1 MRVQREPSGH
11 LLLSGKRPD
20 IIIEENGAQTFVDVR
35 TCDPLLRDATGSAQ
49 AMYEKCVDAPGSA
62 AAKEAQTKD
71 NAWKELVECQGD
83 VFIPLCHEM
92 PGLVGEAAMSLLDQA
107 AARFSPSASQQ
118 NAFSMFWLARLHVA
132 NARGVAAT
140 IMESLPSYAE
150 SPFRPRHLTNSVQAF
165 PSPFPSHFEQ
175 SALGR
180 RPVGMPVGAFF
191 IVGLHKKWHS
201 KVNEKEVVLGT

>member
-1 MRVQREPSGH
+1 
-11 LLLSGKRPD
+11 
-20 IIIEENGAQTFVDVR
+20 
-35 TCDPLLRDATGSAQ
+35 
-49 AMYEKCVDAPGSA
+49 
-62 AAKEAQTKD
+62 
-71 NAWKELVECQGD
+71 
-83 VFIPLCHEM
+83 
-92 PGLVGEAAMSLLDQA
+92 MSLLDQA

-150 SPFRPRHLTNSVQAF
+150 SPFRPRHLKNSVQAF

-180 RPVGMPVGAFF
+180 RPVGMPVRLGHQQSPSYENEEDHRMGPGHGAPP
-191 IVGLHKKWHS
+191 
-201 KVNEKEVVLGT
+201 